1 MLEDADR
8 KLKKDFTQK
17 LKTTLLEGGRGQG
30 RLTLFD
36 RQCSRQLTTELDLM
50 PCGSDCDGQLF

>member
-17 LKTTLLEGGRGQG
+17 LKMSFLEGGLRGKE
-30 RLTLFD
+30 
-36 RQCSRQLTTELDLM
+36 QLNLD
-50 PCGSDCDGQLF
+50 SESSWQLRT

>member
-17 LKTTLLEGGRGQG
+17 LKTSFGREGCPKEGLNLDTER
-30 RLTLFD
+30 
-36 RQCSRQLTTELDLM
+36 SWQLRT
-50 PCGSDCDGQLF
+50 

>member
-17 LKTTLLEGGRGQG
+17 LKTSFWEGGLSQG
-30 RLTLFD
+30 RVE
-36 RQCSRQLTTELDLM
+36 S
-50 PCGSDCDGQLF
+50 